1 MCEIS
6 NSLTPV
12 RGSATIEQMSAHG
25 GDTDIMIDRIV
36 AELREALR
44 VLRQRQGNKQGG
56 RKVIVHIDP
65 SWRAAMIELPPEVIQ
80 VRQD

>member
-1 MCEIS
+1 M
-6 NSLTPV
+6 
-12 RGSATIEQMSAHG
+12 
-25 GDTDIMIDRIV
+25 
-36 AELREALR
+36 REALH
-44 VLRQRQGNKQGG
+44 VLRQRPGKQGG